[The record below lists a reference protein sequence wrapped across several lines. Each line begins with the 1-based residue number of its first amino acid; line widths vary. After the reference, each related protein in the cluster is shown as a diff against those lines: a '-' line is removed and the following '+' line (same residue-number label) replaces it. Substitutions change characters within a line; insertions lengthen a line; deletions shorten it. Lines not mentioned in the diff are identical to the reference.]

1 MYIHEA
7 TADHLVDPA
16 GLTASSKDAMGEHFA
31 EMGEPD
37 PVPDGN
43 VERVGGEYA
52 LDAGDRR
59 LDLVSTPGHS
69 PDHISVWDP
78 ASRTLFANEA
88 VGSYYPRADRWLPPA
103 TLPRFDPGAVRE
115 SADRLRRYD
124 ADRFAMSHF
133 GVRPDPSA
141 ALVNALDALATVEER
156 VPELYDEHG
165 DLAATERAVREEL
178 IALSGYADAIESFEA
193 RFQTRGFLHSRGLL
207 E

>member
-1 MYIHEA
+1 
-7 TADHLVDPA
+7 
-16 GLTASSKDAMGEHFA
+16 
-31 EMGEPD
+31 
-37 PVPDGN
+37 
-43 VERVGGEYA
+43 
-52 LDAGDRR
+52 
-59 LDLVSTPGHS
+59 
-69 PDHISVWDP
+69 
-78 ASRTLFANEA
+78 
-88 VGSYYPRADRWLPPA
+88 
-103 TLPRFDPGAVRE
+103 
-115 SADRLRRYD
+115 
-124 ADRFAMSHF
+124 MSHF